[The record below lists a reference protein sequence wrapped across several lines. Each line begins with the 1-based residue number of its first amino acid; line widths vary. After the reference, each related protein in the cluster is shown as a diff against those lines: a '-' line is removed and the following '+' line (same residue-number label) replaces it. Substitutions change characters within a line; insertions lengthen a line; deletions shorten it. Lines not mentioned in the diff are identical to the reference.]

1 MSKGAAVAYCVTGG
15 LIAYS
20 GIKGATI
27 SDTVKAVF
35 AGNLNVSGTETVGT
49 PGTGFSGSSAAG
61 ISSGGSTANY
71 KNIAYYLSTH
81 GYTQAA
87 AAGIVGCVAGES
99 SGNPE
104 AVGDQGTSFGIIQ
117 EHGSQYAGL
126 VTGNSTQDL
135 DTQLSALLAYNSA
148 QGAGLVSMLNSITD
162 PVQCAYFYSEHFE
175 RPAVKDSDVVTS
187 VATSVYQ
194 DLIGGKQ

>member
-1 MSKGAAVAYCVTGG
+1 MSKAAALAYTTVGG
-15 LIAYS
+15 LLVFS

-27 SDTVKAVF
+27 SETLTGALG
-35 AGNLNVSGTETVGT
+35 GNLNITGTEAVGAS
-49 PGTGFSGSSAAG
+49 PGTDTSAAG
-61 ISSGGSTANY
+61 ISSGGSIQNY

-81 GYTQAA
+81 GYTKAA

-99 SGNPE
+99 HGDPE
-104 AVGDQGTSFGIIQ
+104 QIGDQGTSFGIIQ

-135 DTQLSALLAYNSA
+135 DTQLSALLAYNNA
-148 QGAGLVSMLNSITD
+148 QGSGRIAMLNSITD
-162 PVQCAYFYSEHFE
+162 PVQCAYFYSEQFE

-187 VATSVYQ
+187 VASSVYQ